1 MNPAA
6 ERTHL
11 GPALSLAERDR
22 RHTVL
27 RAFQRDHGLDALVVF
42 GWGRTALDQYLTN
55 EQQRAVVV
63 MTPDGAVTSIVGRFP
78 LDRYDDAGAAH
89 ERWVDDIR
97 TGNPATTLAA
107 VLGERGATRGTVGV
121 VGLTSR
127 AVGEYS
133 GVIPH
138 RSWEAVLSSSP
149 DATFVDVSAD
159 FETLLLVKSAEELDM
174 IRYAAALG
182 ERACEAFAHRTRAGV
197 PESAPVAAA
206 LEAIVSGG
214 GWLGGPLVIER
225 AGAQR
230 FAWGKPEWMSM
241 GRPRVLQSGDT
252 IGAELFAFYG
262 GFESQQQIDV
272 SIGAPGPLLR
282 ELEEICLD
290 SYRRGIDALRA
301 GTSFA
306 DLCAIMHEP
315 LTAAGVWNTGPLVQT
330 VSPVI
335 FNGATHV
342 GLEADAGLRHLPRLP
357 SSVARDGD
365 FEIRPGIAFAFEP
378 NAVRDGERVCI
389 GGTVLITED
398 GVEELNSISNRV
410 VVVDA

>member
-1 MNPAA
+1 MNPFSD
-6 ERTHL
+6 THT
-11 GPALSLAERDR
+11 GPALSSAERDR
-22 RHTVL
+22 RYEIL
-27 RAFQRDHGLDALVVF
+27 RGFQHDHGLDALVVF

-63 MTPDGAVTSIVGRFP
+63 MTPDGLVTSIVGRFP
-78 LDRYDDAGAAH
+78 LDRFDEAGAAYP
-89 ERWVDDIR
+89 RWGEDFR

-107 VLGERGATRGTVGV
+107 VLAERGVSHGTVGV

-138 RSWEAVLSSSP
+138 RAWQAVLSSSP
-149 DATFVDVSAD
+149 HAAFVDVSAD

-182 ERACEAFAHRTRAGV
+182 ERACEAFAARSRAGAL
-197 PESAPVAAA
+197 ESAPIAAA

-241 GRPRVLQSGDT
+241 GRPRVLQSGDS
-252 IGAELFAFYG
+252 IGAEIFAFYG

-272 SIGAPGPLLR
+272 SIGRPGPLLR
-282 ELEEICLD
+282 ELEEVCAE
-290 SYRRGIDALRA
+290 SYRRGIDALRVGA
-301 GTSFA
+301 SFA
-306 DLCAIMHEP
+306 DLCATMHEP
-315 LTAAGVWNTGPLVQT
+315 LTDARVWNTGPLVQT

-342 GLEADAGLRHLPRLP
+342 GLDSDPGLRHLPTVP
-357 SSVARDGD
+357 SSVPIDGD

-378 NAVRDGERVCI
+378 NAVRDGQRVCI
-389 GGTVLITED
+389 GGTVLITD
-398 GVEELNSISNRV
+398 SGVEELNTVSNGL
-410 VVVDA
+410 VVVDG